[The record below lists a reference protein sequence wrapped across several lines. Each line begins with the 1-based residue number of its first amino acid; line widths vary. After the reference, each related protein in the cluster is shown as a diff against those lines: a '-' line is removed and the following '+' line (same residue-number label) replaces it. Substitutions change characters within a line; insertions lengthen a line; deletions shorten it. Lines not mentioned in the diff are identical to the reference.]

1 MKSKK
6 VILATL
12 CLGAGFAFAAC
23 GTDPA
28 PGGEQPRLTIT
39 LDRTEVT
46 MTADSTLTL
55 TAMPGGYGESKYLLT
70 YASSD
75 ESVVSVE
82 NGELVAHKKGVAS
95 ITVKLT
101 AGGEETTAV
110 CEVTVTGKTP
120 IVDVTTT
127 YSVTYEAGLTL
138 ADVAE
143 LDEGYS
149 WKESG
154 STTLHAGENQSFTL
168 VYTPEN
174 PDKYDT
180 VEIPVTVNV
189 EKGSWNLRTTEKV
202 SGGSFT
208 YYYEAAAVDFSAL
221 GLFEYVDGADVS
233 YQLSKNG
240 AVVTETIVPVGV
252 YGLTASI
259 AGTDDYNPAEKTIE
273 FRIELTAMQAFIA
286 AVDDLDENAAN
297 VSEKEKLTVAN
308 AYKNLSAEEKN
319 QIVESWGV
327 TVSAKYGSFVEQY
340 VNSVAVQNG
349 GKVAYYGALYGENQI
364 DAKTDIG
371 GTAANVGFTVEKSY
385 AEEEGSLHVTTS
397 ADTTTKQM
405 LVLSVKNPSATDLS
419 GKDGVFTYIYNN
431 ISVDLTMSSWPTG
444 VVLESGK
451 WTLVSIPA
459 ECFGIA
465 NKGLPAK
472 DNLGALSFKV
482 TFYNGS
488 LDNLAYGA
496 DLYIGSWTF
505 ATPEY
510 VNGLISALDKSNP
523 DQELVAKIVDVY
535 RILSAASRELVTG
548 YEEVEALYKAAL
560 FDGVTK
566 NDATLVYF
574 SSKAGLGQ
582 ITSGV
587 QYQAMD
593 GAKKSLVPESPEAA
607 GGYSTKFVQYI
618 GSLYS
623 YYRYEIRM
631 VMPENVDLSGYDAVE
646 FYVKA
651 VSSYATA
658 NANGMYYLDYAGAT
672 KVGFTT
678 GEWVKIRIPTSAAQ
692 GEFVL
697 RFYTWNTPLDRA
709 AIGFRDELYLTDIKA
724 VRINYK
730 AEFIAMVDALGT
742 DYTAAE
748 VAAVSAY
755 YETMPASAKEDS
767 EVAAKYA
774 SFRETYIKKP
784 ALATLK
790 ALISAAGDAPAREDL
805 EAVVAYYGSLEE
817 SLQNDTEIKAAYD
830 AFYENAYRTI
840 VKADFLAKINAITKD
855 SDDEEK
861 IDVIRAYRSLT
872 QDLQT
877 DAEIKA
883 AYESFVKTYITDRLD
898 SNCFVQFADPVIAY
912 YQSVCKVVLAT
923 TGKEIGGT
931 ITLSEGER
939 HLGEASLNVKVGE
952 NWTANSALRVMP
964 QIKNETGKAIKIF
977 FYFKADTQARRCAV
991 YSSATSSAAWEGKIG
1006 ENHQA
1011 EKGQWQFVSF
1021 ELPADRYFYLDIQW
1035 WKDANGST
1043 KYMIG
1048 YAMDIM
1054 MTSVTYATPG
1064 YVSGLI
1070 EEYNALTDE
1079 TAKAELKQKIND
1091 VYGILS
1097 ETEKAAVVG
1106 YDTLKTPEELAEEF
1120 AASVTA
1126 ITAEST
1132 AAEKIAILDAYR
1144 GLSAEVRENESAKT
1158 AYESFVKTYITDRL
1172 DSNCFV
1178 QFADPVIAYYQSV
1191 CKVVLAT
1198 TGKEIGGT
1206 ITLSEGERHLGE
1218 ASLNV
1223 KVGENWT
1230 ANSALRVMPQIK
1242 NETGKAIKIFF
1253 YFKADTQARRC
1264 AVYSSATSSAAWEGK
1279 IGENHQAEKGQWQF
1293 VSFELPADRYFY
1305 LDIQWWKD
1313 ANGSTKYMIG
1323 YAMDIMMTSVTYA
1336 TPGYV
1341 SGLIEE
1347 YNALTDETA
1356 KAELKQKINDVYGIL
1371 SETEKAAVVGYE
1383 AWNAAANA

>member
-12 CLGAGFAFAAC
+12 CLSAGFAFAAC

-28 PGGEQPRLTIT
+28 SGGEQPRLTLT

-70 YASSD
+70 YVSSD

-110 CEVTVTGKTP
+110 CEVTVMGKTP
-120 IVDVTTT
+120 IADVTTT

-259 AGTDDYNPAEKTIE
+259 AGTDDYNSAEKTIE
-273 FRIELTAMQAFIA
+273 FRIELTAIQAFIA

-431 ISVDLTMSSWPTG
+431 TSVDLTMSSWPTG

-593 GAKKSLVPESPEAA
+593 GAKKSLVPESPEEA

-631 VMPENVDLSGYDAVE
+631 VMPENVDLYGYDAVE

-724 VRINYK
+724 VRIDYK

-742 DYTAAE
+742 DYTAAK
-748 VAAVSAY
+748 VAEVSAY
-755 YETMPASAKEDS
+755 YESMPASVKEDS

-774 SFRETYIKKP
+774 SFRENYIKKP
-784 ALATLK
+784 ALASLK
-790 ALISAAGDAPAREDL
+790 ALISAAGDAPTREDM
-805 EAVVAYYGSLEE
+805 EAVVTYYGSLEE

-830 AFYENAYRTI
+830 AFYEKAYRSI
-840 VKADFLAKINAITKD
+840 VKADFLAEINAITKD

-861 IDVIRAYRSLT
+861 LDVIRAYRSLT

-877 DAEIKA
+877 DAEIKT

-898 SNCFVQFADPVIAY
+898 KDCFIQFSDPVIAY
-912 YQSVCKVVLAT
+912 YQNIYTVLNAT
-923 TGKEIGGT
+923 EKQT
-931 ITLSEGER
+931 ITLGEGES
-939 HLGEASLNVKVGE
+939 HLGEASLNVKVSE
-952 NWTANSALRVMP
+952 NWTASSALRVMP
-964 QIKNETGKAIKIF
+964 QIKNETGKAIKVF
-977 FYFKADTQARRCAV
+977 FYFKADTQARRFAV
-991 YSSATSSAAWEGKIG
+991 YSSTTSSAAWEGKIG
-1006 ENHQA
+1006 ENHCV

-1021 ELPADRYFYLDIQW
+1021 ELPADRYFYLDMQW
-1035 WKDANGST
+1035 WKDANGNT

-1054 MTSVTYATPG
+1054 MTSVTYATPE

-1070 EEYNALTDE
+1070 EKYNALTDE

-1106 YDTLKTPEELAEEF
+1106 YA
-1120 AASVTA
+1120 
-1126 ITAEST
+1126 
-1132 AAEKIAILDAYR
+1132 
-1144 GLSAEVRENESAKT
+1144 
-1158 AYESFVKTYITDRL
+1158 
-1172 DSNCFV
+1172 
-1178 QFADPVIAYYQSV
+1178 
-1191 CKVVLAT
+1191 
-1198 TGKEIGGT
+1198 
-1206 ITLSEGERHLGE
+1206 
-1218 ASLNV
+1218 
-1223 KVGENWT
+1223 
-1230 ANSALRVMPQIK
+1230 
-1242 NETGKAIKIFF
+1242 
-1253 YFKADTQARRC
+1253 
-1264 AVYSSATSSAAWEGK
+1264 
-1279 IGENHQAEKGQWQF
+1279 
-1293 VSFELPADRYFY
+1293 
-1305 LDIQWWKD
+1305 
-1313 ANGSTKYMIG
+1313 
-1323 YAMDIMMTSVTYA
+1323 
-1336 TPGYV
+1336 
-1341 SGLIEE
+1341 
-1347 YNALTDETA
+1347 
-1356 KAELKQKINDVYGIL
+1356 
-1371 SETEKAAVVGYE
+1371 
-1383 AWNAAANA
+1383 AWNAVANA